1 MRTNAMS
8 ASLSAAA
15 FTLSLTLAA
24 PAQTHSGVATDRQA
38 HRSGG
43 YPVQTADARGLQT
56 AESGSG
62 VFFDINHT
70 QTVETKRLRKRRTKR

>member
-1 MRTNAMS
+1 MRTNAMT

-24 PAQTHSGVATDRQA
+24 PAQTHSGEATDRQA

-43 YPVQTADARGLQT
+43 YPVQT

>member
-1 MRTNAMS
+1 MRTNAMT

-24 PAQTHSGVATDRQA
+24 PAQTHSGEATDRHA

-43 YPVQTADARGLQT
+43 YPAQT